1 MTTSED
7 DSEDRDTINIIVIQ
21 RTIEET
27 TTFYQAHP
35 EIKSS
40 HGLQHVLAV
49 YQHALNAIESHE
61 QQQKQQEHG
70 HEHPNKTDKPPHDR
84 PTQNPPGPAL
94 TKQTCMEI
102 QIATLLHDVDDRK
115 YFDQHANHENA
126 RHIMLQAQIPPIHL
140 ENILEMIQLVSC
152 STNGNRVPA
161 YIQENCLYHLLIPRW
176 SDRLEAVGAIGVVR
190 SYQYNKEHNFL
201 LSSASSPRP
210 QTIQQ
215 VWEYATEGRFE
226 AYQTSGESED
236 MISHYYD
243 KLLHISRPP
252 KNLVRNK
259 YLEEMAE
266 VSSKELL
273 EVCLRFG
280 RTGIVDEEYIR
291 GIADGLGITL

>member
-1 MTTSED
+1 MSTAEYNSSENHD
-7 DSEDRDTINIIVIQ
+7 INSIIQ
-21 RTIEET
+21 RTIKET
-27 TTFYQAHP
+27 KTFYQAHP

-61 QQQKQQEHG
+61 QQHIHNQQG
-70 HEHPNKTDKPPHDR
+70 HEHSNKTDKPLHHR
-84 PTQNPPGPAL
+84 PTQNPPAL
-94 TKQTCMEI
+94 TKQICMEI

-115 YFDQHANHENA
+115 YFDQHTNHENA
-126 RHIMLQAQIPPIHL
+126 RNIMLQVKIPPSHL
-140 ENILEMIQLVSC
+140 VTILEMIQLVSC
-152 STNGNRVPA
+152 STNGNHVPA
-161 YIQENCLYHLLIPRW
+161 YIQENCLHHLLIPRW

-190 SYQYNKEHNFL
+190 SYQYNKEHNFP

-215 VWEYATEGRFE
+215 VWEYATECRFE
-226 AYQTSGESED
+226 AYQRSGESED

-252 KNLVRNK
+252 KDLVRNK

-266 VSSKELL
+266 VSSKELV

-280 RTGIVDEEYIR
+280 RTVIVDEEYIR
-291 GIADGLGITL
+291 GIAEDLGISL

>member
-1 MTTSED
+1 MMRSED
-7 DSEDRDTINIIVIQ
+7 DSENRDIINSIIQ
-21 RTIEET
+21 RTIKET
-27 TTFYQAHP
+27 KAFYQAHP

-49 YQHALNAIESHE
+49 YHHALNAIESHE
-61 QQQKQQEHG
+61 QQHTQREHG
-70 HEHPNKTDKPPHDR
+70 HEHPHNTEKPLHHR
-84 PTQNPPGPAL
+84 PTQNPPAL

-115 YFDQHANHENA
+115 YFDQHTNHENA
-126 RHIMLQAQIPPIHL
+126 RHITLQAQIPPTHL

-152 STNGNRVPA
+152 STNGNHVPA
-161 YIQENCLYHLLIPRW
+161 YIQEKSLHHLLIPRW

-190 SYQYNKEHNFL
+190 SYQYNKEHNFP

-252 KNLVRNK
+252 NDLVRNK

-266 VSSKELL
+266 VSSKELV